1 MVTGGSLI
9 LRKHHMFIVI
19 KVSMDIDGMY
29 SQSSHSFSLQ
39 MVIFHFTYNKTL
51 FTYMYPYFP
60 LFTYKIL

>member
-1 MVTGGSLI
+1 
-9 LRKHHMFIVI
+9 
-19 KVSMDIDGMY
+19 MDIDGMY